1 MNYKIITFLFTLFML
16 MTGTTAYA
24 QDIEVQ
30 NADGVTIYYNYIND
44 GEELEVTSKYL
55 YDYHGAVNIPEEVTF
70 MNRTRK
76 VTSIG
81 DNAFRNCSGLTS
93 ITIPNSVTSIG
104 VYAFSDCSGLTSIT
118 IPNSVTRIG
127 RSAFD
132 YCSGLTSITIPN
144 SVTSIGS
151 FMYCSSLTSITIPN
165 SVTSIGNESFMGC
178 SGLTSI
184 TIPNSVTS
192 IGNEA
197 FRNCS
202 GLSSITIPNSVDSI
216 GNEAFRNCFS
226 LTSITIPNSVTRIYD
241 YAFSGCSGLTSITIP
256 NSVTSIGKG
265 TFKDVDLS
273 VVISKIEKPFRIEG
287 KSGSNRTFTTNTFN
301 NATLYVP
308 VGTKEKYKATEG
320 WKDFLFIEEGDGPN
334 GGGGDTPEIKK
345 CATPTISYQYGRLTF
360 NCDTEG
366 ATCQYTIT
374 DNDIKSGSSNE
385 VQLSVTYNISVF
397 ATKPGYNNSA
407 IANATLCWIDVEPK
421 TEGIVNGVASVR
433 AAAVLIKSS
442 ESILTVLGADDGTPI
457 NVYSIN
463 GFQAG
468 SAISRNGFASINT
481 SLQSGSVAIVK
492 IGEKVIKVLVK

>member
-1 MNYKIITFLFTLFML
+1 
-16 MTGTTAYA
+16 
-24 QDIEVQ
+24 
-30 NADGVTIYYNYIND
+30 
-44 GEELEVTSKYL
+44 
-55 YDYHGAVNIPEEVTF
+55 
-70 MNRTRK
+70 
-76 VTSIG
+76 
-81 DNAFRNCSGLTS
+81 
-93 ITIPNSVTSIG
+93 
-104 VYAFSDCSGLTSIT
+104 
-118 IPNSVTRIG
+118 
-127 RSAFD
+127 
-132 YCSGLTSITIPN
+132 
-144 SVTSIGS
+144 
-151 FMYCSSLTSITIPN
+151 
-165 SVTSIGNESFMGC
+165 
-178 SGLTSI
+178 
-184 TIPNSVTS
+184 
-192 IGNEA
+192 
-197 FRNCS
+197 
-202 GLSSITIPNSVDSI
+202 
-216 GNEAFRNCFS
+216 
-226 LTSITIPNSVTRIYD
+226 VTRIYD
-241 YAFSGCSGLTSITIP
+241 YAFSGCSGLNSITIP

-374 DNDIKSGSSNE
+374 DNDIKSGSSND

-397 ATKPGYNNSA
+397 ATKPGYDNSA
-407 IANATLCWIDVEPK
+407 TANATLCWIDVEPK

-433 AAAVLIKSS
+433 ATAVLIQSS

-468 SAISRNGFASINT
+468 SAISQNGLASINT

-492 IGEKVIKVLVK
+492 VGEKIIKVFVK